1 MSEPPAT
8 MRPRYEELT
17 GKVGVFREP
26 AAQALRG
33 NPLQQL
39 WREHMLSR
47 VMIESGLYDQGRFIV
62 IYPSQNNNC
71 HAAVNA
77 YSTHLASDEPAE
89 SGFQSLTLE
98 SCLNAL
104 RAIGD
109 DETAT
114 ALHERYLDFER
125 VERAIFR

>member
-1 MSEPPAT
+1 M
-8 MRPRYEELT
+8 
-17 GKVGVFREP
+17 
-26 AAQALRG
+26 
-33 NPLQQL
+33 QQL

-62 IYPSQNNNC
+62 IYPAQNNNC
-71 HAAVNA
+71 DAAVNA
-77 YSTHLASDEPAE
+77 YLTHLASNDPAE

-98 SCLNAL
+98 SCLDSL

-114 ALHERYLDFER
+114 ALHERYLDFAR